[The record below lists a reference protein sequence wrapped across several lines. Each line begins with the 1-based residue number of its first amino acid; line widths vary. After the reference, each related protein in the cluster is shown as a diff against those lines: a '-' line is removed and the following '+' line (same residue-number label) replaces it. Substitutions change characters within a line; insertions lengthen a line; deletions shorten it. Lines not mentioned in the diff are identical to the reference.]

1 MTPTGPQPGSRA
13 VSHYAATN
21 PAMDREEV
29 RIRG

>member
-1 MTPTGPQPGSRA
+1 MITTGAQRGTFA
-13 VSHYAATN
+13 VSHYPATN